1 MPPLTWMAVA
11 GDAIAIIALSVLLY
25 ADKIPLEFF
34 ASTFTALVVARG
46 VASKAKDQGG
56 SDGKGGGVSPGA
68 VSGLAILASLLAS
81 YLSRGRIAITTLA
94 LAFALALA
102 SCHPERP
109 ACSPAALA
117 ALEAAYLDEVVTAC
131 EGEGFDEC
139 AARPAIEARYALERE
154 EWARCR

>member
-68 VSGLAILASLLAS
+68 VSGLAILGGLLAS
-81 YLSRGRIAITTLA
+81 YLSRGRIAIATLA
-94 LAFALALA
+94 LAVALALA

-109 ACSPAALA
+109 ACSPAMLLA
-117 ALEAAYLDEVVTAC
+117 IEAAYVDDVLRYCVGATLEDC
-131 EGEGFDEC
+131 GYL
-139 AARPAIEARYALERE
+139 PAIEEHYAGLRE
-154 EWARCR
+154 EWIRCR